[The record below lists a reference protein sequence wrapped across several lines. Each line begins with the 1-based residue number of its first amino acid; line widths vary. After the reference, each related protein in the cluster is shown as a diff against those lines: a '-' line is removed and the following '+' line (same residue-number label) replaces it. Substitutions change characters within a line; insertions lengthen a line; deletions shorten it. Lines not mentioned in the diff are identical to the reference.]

1 MGDVKEREKGKADI
15 AFAFNTFHRTGTE
28 PDPYLLGGAIRAG
41 SDVPLLR
48 GIDIHVIEKPESA
61 KTQRE
66 YILRPAVSSVVH
78 PALNWRIITQVA

>member
-15 AFAFNTFHRTGTE
+15 AFAFNTFHCT
-28 PDPYLLGGAIRAG
+28 DPYLLGGAIRAG

-66 YILRPAVSSVVH
+66 YILRLAVSSVVH